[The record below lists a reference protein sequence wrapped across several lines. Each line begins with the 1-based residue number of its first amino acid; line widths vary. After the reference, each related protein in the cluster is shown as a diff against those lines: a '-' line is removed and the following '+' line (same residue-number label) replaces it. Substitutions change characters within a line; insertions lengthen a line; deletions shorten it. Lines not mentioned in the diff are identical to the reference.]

1 MNRKKEEL
9 HRIVELTVSCC
20 NTSKDGQDNSI
31 DDILGEIKEGKSCDG
46 KMYSCVTD
54 DQAGL

>member
-20 NTSKDGQDNSI
+20 NTSQDGQDISI
-31 DDILGEIKEGKSCDG
+31 DDILGKSCDG